1 MRNTQRELD
10 PVVVDAVLARNHRPD
25 AAEVRSI
32 LAKARELN
40 GLSFDESVTLLGVEE
55 PDLVE
60 EVFEAARFVKEEIY
74 GNRVVLFA
82 PLYLSNLCCNDCT
95 YCAFRI
101 SNRDVHR
108 RALAQHELRAETEA
122 LLAQGHKRLL
132 LVSGEAFPERRGV
145 RYIFDALDT
154 IYAVSTPAGSIRRV
168 NVNVAPMSAAEFR
181 ELKTHRI
188 GTYQMFQETY
198 HEPTYRA
205 VHPRG
210 PKSDFHGRLGTI
222 ARAFEAGIDDVGVG
236 VLFGLYDWRYEVVS
250 LLAHI
255 RSLEERFGVGPH
267 TISVPRI
274 EPAFGSELSEAPPH
288 AVSDFDF
295 RKIIAV
301 LRLSVPY
308 TGMILS
314 TRETPEMRRA
324 ALSLGISQISAGSRT
339 NPGGYS
345 AEGSTGQFSLG
356 DTRPLADVIRDVV
369 ELGHVPS
376 FCTGCYRRGR
386 VGRDF
391 MDLAKPGL
399 IKLHCLPNAVYSFAE
414 YLHDFAP
421 EPVRSEGFAR
431 IDAAVA
437 NPSVPLRMRERLT
450 ASLARIASGDRD
462 VYV

>member
-1 MRNTQRELD
+1 MLRAAQE
-10 PVVVDAVLARNHRPD
+10 VDFAGVQEVLARGHVPERS
-25 AAEVRSI
+25 EVFEI
-32 LAKARELN
+32 LAKARELR
-40 GLSFDESVTLLGVEE
+40 GLTLDESITLLAAEDGELQE
-55 PDLVE
+55 AI
-60 EVFEAARFVKEEIY
+60 FETSRFVKDEIY
-74 GNRVVLFA
+74 GKRVVLFA
-82 PLYLSNLCCNDCT
+82 PLYISNLCRNDCT
-95 YCAFRI
+95 YCAFRL
-101 SNRDVHR
+101 SNRDVTR
-108 RALAQHELRAETEA
+108 MVLSMRQIRTETEA

-132 LVSGEAFPERRGV
+132 LVSGEAYPERRGL
-145 RYIFDALDT
+145 RYVFDALDT
-154 IYAVSTPAGSIRRV
+154 IYSVTTPAGSIRRV
-168 NVNVAPMSAAEFR
+168 NVNVAPLTTEGFR

-198 HEPTYRA
+198 HEPTYRV

-210 PKSDFHGRLGTI
+210 PKADFAYRLGTV

-236 VLFGLYDWRYEVVS
+236 VLFGLADWRFEVVS

-255 RSLEERFGVGPH
+255 ATLEARFGIGPH

-274 EPAFGSELSEAPPH
+274 EPAEGVELSENPPH
-288 AVSDFDF
+288 AVSDADF
-295 RKIIAV
+295 RRIIAV

-339 NPGGYS
+339 DPGGY
-345 AEGSTGQFSLG
+345 ANARSTGQFSLG
-356 DTRPLADVIRDVV
+356 DTRPLSDVIADLVA
-369 ELGHVPS
+369 LGHVPS

-386 VGRDF
+386 VGKDF

-414 YLHDFAP
+414 YLHDFAS
-421 EPVRSEGFAR
+421 EDVRASGLTR
-431 IDAAVA
+431 IADVLGDD
-437 NPSVPLRMRERLT
+437 SVPQRARERIG
-450 ASLARIASGDRD
+450 AGLARIANGERD